1 MWNLCNK
8 AFRHLT
14 LYSQDLICNSPY
26 YLPYNSYHVNLENLG
41 LGQLKSP
48 NCYFSLFSSLVCLIL
63 HWHCKEKFSFGHSWE
78 LKGYWRIYHFGYSLE
93 KDIQLIA
100 LCFILN
106 ILFIVF
112 KILFWSK
119 NLCKSFI
126 KSLGKVDTF
135 PLYDNKHSKVGLF
148 SP

>member
-8 AFRHLT
+8 ASRHLT
-14 LYSQDLICNSPY
+14 LYSQDLICNSHY
-26 YLPYNSYHVNLENLG
+26 YLQYNSYDVNLG

-93 KDIQLIA
+93 KDIQFIA

>member
-1 MWNLCNK
+1 MVLICGINCVLYRTIHFFRDDSFGSFEVRIITGCGTSVVINK

-63 HWHCKEKFSFGHSWE
+63 
-78 LKGYWRIYHFGYSLE
+78 Y
-93 KDIQLIA
+93 
-100 LCFILN
+100 
-106 ILFIVF
+106 
-112 KILFWSK
+112 
-119 NLCKSFI
+119 
-126 KSLGKVDTF
+126 
-135 PLYDNKHSKVGLF
+135 
-148 SP
+148 